1 MAIVMAMVIVIA
13 IAKVLVEEMQ
23 LGIAGVGFRS
33 IGILRDLPVCKF
45 GLCLRKQY
53 LVVQILLTRPHK
65 QYIVLQYFVY
75 EFYLS
80 ILFVD
85 FIYRFVGDQVFKRR
99 ST

>member
-1 MAIVMAMVIVIA
+1 M
-13 IAKVLVEEMQ
+13 
-23 LGIAGVGFRS
+23 GFRS

-80 ILFVD
+80 ILSIDLLVTKFLNVGPLSVFVRISASYSFV
-85 FIYRFVGDQVFKRR
+85 FIWLSCIVLFVTCSLTK
-99 ST
+99 